1 MKSTFLYCSV
11 SIAPIRSIPSDSS
24 EMITQLIFGEIVE
37 LLEEDKQWRKVK
49 SYLDQ
54 YEGWVDEK
62 LLSPLSDKEMKR
74 WMDEQ
79 ILLYNPHLKLDS
91 DSGEITLT
99 KGAFIVD
106 IQVGD
111 QFNIGKN
118 IYTLMENAMPVPT
131 EIYFIANSYL
141 NAPYLWG
148 GKTLFGIDCS
158 GLTQMVYRFLN
169 YSLPRDAYQQAE
181 DGQLIE
187 LQDAVVGDLAFFHN
201 DKGKITHVGIILE
214 NDKII
219 HAHGKVRIDQLD
231 KTGIYNTDKKTYSHA
246 LSFVKSYL

>member
-1 MKSTFLYCSV
+1 MKSPFQYCSV

-24 EMITQLIFGEIVE
+24 EMITQLVFGEIVE
-37 LLEEDKQWRKVK
+37 LLEEDKQWRKVR
-49 SYLDQ
+49 SYVDQ

-62 LLSPLSDKEMKR
+62 LLSPLSDKELKR

-79 ILLYNPHLKLDS
+79 TLLYNPYIKLDS

-99 KGAFIVD
+99 KGAFIAD
-106 IQVGD
+106 IPVGTH
-111 QFNIGKN
+111 FNIGKN
-118 IYTLMENAMPVPT
+118 VYTVMEKVVPVPMET
-131 EIYFIANSYL
+131 ILIAKSYL

-158 GLTQMVYRFLN
+158 GFTQMVYRLLN
-169 YSLPRDAYQQAE
+169 YSIPRDAHQQAE
-181 DGQLIE
+181 DGQEIE
-187 LQDAVVGDLAFFHN
+187 LQDAAPGDLAFFQN

-214 NDKII
+214 NNQII

-231 KTGIYNTDKKTYSHA
+231 KTGIYNTDKETYSHT